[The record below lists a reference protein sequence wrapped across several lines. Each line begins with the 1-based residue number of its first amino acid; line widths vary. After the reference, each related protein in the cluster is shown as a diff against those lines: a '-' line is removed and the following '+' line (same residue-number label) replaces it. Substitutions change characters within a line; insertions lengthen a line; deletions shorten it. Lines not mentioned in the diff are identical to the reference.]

1 MTNYTIQYK
10 HGEDVDLEYNDEKH
24 TYMVEG
30 KQVPAV
36 TRIVD
41 AVSPKNLTEW
51 AAKSG
56 ADWWMSNYHR
66 CIENEPDMVGEYNT
80 YIYDGI
86 RYAHKEISREAQ
98 NIGSDVHKWIELH
111 IRSKM
116 DDGHLFVEY
125 PDDVKVPME
134 NFHKWLA
141 MAEKRGIEW
150 LGSEKKI
157 YSKLWNYA
165 GTIDALARINGELY
179 VIDFKTSAKI
189 YKEYYLQVYGYAQ
202 AIHEMINDDSVSK
215 GLAYKDYPKGM
226 IVRLDKI
233 EDKFQE
239 VAFECEP
246 RVFHYALSLKE
257 FQSKR
262 IQKLKI

>member
-1 MTNYTIQYK
+1 MTNYTVQYK
-10 HGEDVDLEYNDEKH
+10 HGKDVDLEYNDEKH

-51 AAKSG
+51 AAKAG
-56 ADWWMSNYHR
+56 ADWWLNNYTDDVEMQA
-66 CIENEPDMVGEYNT
+66 IM
-80 YIYDGI
+80 YDGI
-86 RYAHKEISREAQ
+86 RYAHKEISKEAQ

-125 PDDVKVPME
+125 PDDVKVSME
-134 NFHKWLA
+134 NFHKWLS

-157 YSKLWNYA
+157 YSKVWNYA
-165 GTIDALARINGELY
+165 GTIDALAKINGELY

-202 AIHEMINDDSVSK
+202 AVHEMINWGDDSNK
-215 GLAYKDYPKGM
+215 YYPKGM
-226 IVRLDKI
+226 IVRLDKN